1 MIRAEMKK
9 YLYFPY
15 LLLAVIG
22 CVVLAFSA
30 NADYDSSGSAV
41 SIFRL
46 AITGIAHKSK
56 QPIEYS
62 ALFMWIKGMNGWLP
76 LILIANIVFGLMMLI
91 AFPAYISFSVDEQMM
106 YADWYGTGSMVLI
119 YVVKRLIGSFLY
131 GMAASMFGIGAAIF
145 FRDRYMLLCL
155 PFLLNYI
162 YTQIL
167 QKLTLENQAVARFN
181 LSNLMNVS
189 GESGWG
195 WTVGLTI
202 VCYVIL
208 VLLYYAQVKRR
219 HCDG

>member
-1 MIRAEMKK
+1 MYIAVLSAERHNGMTGFLLIRSQNAK
-9 YLYFPY
+9 YC
-15 LLLAVIG
+15 ATKVTAG
-22 CVVLAFSA
+22 VL
-30 NADYDSSGSAV
+30 
-41 SIFRL
+41 
-46 AITGIAHKSK
+46 TGGI
-56 QPIEYS
+56 
-62 ALFMWIKGMNGWLP
+62 LFMT
-76 LILIANIVFGLMMLI
+76 ANIVFGLMMFI

-167 QKLTLENQAVARFN
+167 QRLTLENPAVARLN

>member
-1 MIRAEMKK
+1 M
-9 YLYFPY
+9 
-15 LLLAVIG
+15 
-22 CVVLAFSA
+22 
-30 NADYDSSGSAV
+30 
-41 SIFRL
+41 
-46 AITGIAHKSK
+46 T
-56 QPIEYS
+56 
-62 ALFMWIKGMNGWLP
+62 
-76 LILIANIVFGLMMLI
+76 ANIVFGLMMLI
-91 AFPAYISFSVDEQMM
+91 AFPAYISFSVNEQMM

-167 QKLTLENQAVARFN
+167 QRLTLENPAVARLN

>member
-1 MIRAEMKK
+1 MTGFLLIRSQNAK
-9 YLYFPY
+9 YC
-15 LLLAVIG
+15 ARKVTAG
-22 CVVLAFSA
+22 VLTGGILF
-30 NADYDSSGSAV
+30 
-41 SIFRL
+41 
-46 AITGIAHKSK
+46 IT
-56 QPIEYS
+56 
-62 ALFMWIKGMNGWLP
+62 
-76 LILIANIVFGLMMLI
+76 ANIVFGLMMLI
-91 AFPAYISFSVDEQMM
+91 AFPAYISFSVNEQMM

-167 QKLTLENQAVARFN
+167 QRLTLENPAVERFN
-181 LSNLMNVS
+181 SSNLMNVS

>member
-41 SIFRL
+41 SVFRL

-76 LILIANIVFGLMMLI
+76 LILPLLMSFGYIAVLSAERHNGM
-91 AFPAYISFSVDEQMM
+91 
-106 YADWYGTGSMVLI
+106 TG
-119 YVVKRLIGSFLY
+119 
-131 GMAASMFGIGAAIF
+131 
-145 FRDRYMLLCL
+145 
-155 PFLLNYI
+155 FLLIRSENAKYCA
-162 YTQIL
+162 T
-167 QKLTLENQAVARFN
+167 KVTAGVLTGGTLF
-181 LSNLMNVS
+181 LSL
-189 GESGWG
+189 
-195 WTVGLTI
+195 I
-202 VCYVIL
+202 HI
-208 VLLYYAQVKRR
+208 
-219 HCDG
+219 

>member
-1 MIRAEMKK
+1 MASIMF
-9 YLYFPY
+9 L
-15 LLLAVIG
+15 I
-22 CVVLAFSA
+22 
-30 NADYDSSGSAV
+30 V
-41 SIFRL
+41 S
-46 AITGIAHKSK
+46 
-56 QPIEYS
+56 
-62 ALFMWIKGMNGWLP
+62 
-76 LILIANIVFGLMMLI
+76 
-91 AFPAYISFSVDEQMM
+91 
-106 YADWYGTGSMVLI
+106 
-119 YVVKRLIGSFLY
+119 
-131 GMAASMFGIGAAIF
+131 AIF
-145 FRDRYMLLCL
+145 ISDPYILLCL

-167 QKLTLENQAVARFN
+167 QRLTLENPAVARRN

>member
-30 NADYDSSGSAV
+30 NADYDPSGSAV
-41 SIFRL
+41 SVFRL
-46 AITGIAHKSK
+46 AITGIAHKSE

-76 LILIANIVFGLMMLI
+76 LILPLLMSFGYIAVLSAERHNGMTGFLLIRSQNAKYCATKVTAGVLTGGILFMTANIVFGLMMFI

-131 GMAASMFGIGAAIF
+131 GMAASMFGIGET
-145 FRDRYMLLCL
+145 
-155 PFLLNYI
+155 
-162 YTQIL
+162 YT
-167 QKLTLENQAVARFN
+167 
-181 LSNLMNVS
+181 
-189 GESGWG
+189 
-195 WTVGLTI
+195 
-202 VCYVIL
+202 
-208 VLLYYAQVKRR
+208 
-219 HCDG
+219 

>member
-1 MIRAEMKK
+1 MKDTIV
-9 YLYFPY
+9 PHTP
-15 LLLAVIG
+15 
-22 CVVLAFSA
+22 
-30 NADYDSSGSAV
+30 D
-41 SIFRL
+41 SIF
-46 AITGIAHKSK
+46 
-56 QPIEYS
+56 PNN
-62 ALFMWIKGMNGWLP
+62 W
-76 LILIANIVFGLMMLI
+76 
-91 AFPAYISFSVDEQMM
+91 ISFHQSGNVVVYPMFAKNRRMERRSDIIQTV
-106 YADWYGTGSMVLI
+106 ADTGFKIAGIIDYSDYENCNCFLEGTGSMVLI

-167 QKLTLENQAVARFN
+167 QRLTLENPAVERFN
-181 LSNLMNVS
+181 SSNLMNVS
-189 GESGWG
+189 GESGWV